1 MDLTESEL
9 PKLCVKLI
17 KQNTIYLNISG
28 CWILTKE
35 FRYQKYS
42 KFILVP
48 NLNSVSKSK
57 YIYEHARRQK
67 HAHKCK
73 HIH

>member
-28 CWILTKE
+28 YMLDFNKGI
-35 FRYQKYS
+35 Q
-42 KFILVP
+42 
-48 NLNSVSKSK
+48 VSKLF
-57 YIYEHARRQK
+57 
-67 HAHKCK
+67 
-73 HIH
+73 